1 MDDAGDGAA
10 PPPVSSDPNTASFS
24 SPEVVASTAEARQGT
39 STLPE
44 ISPPDTI
51 AHTTINCS
59 LGSDEEEAHPPLCRI
74 CHDLWSPSEG
84 LQLDCKCRGPLAL
97 VHTRCALIWFR
108 SRGDSKCEV
117 CDSDTRLV
125 ISRRERHRRGLP
137 DIPSRDTRR
146 DLSDSYSDS
155 DDPAE
160 AVEEEGQTRDGRERT
175 RRWRD
180 RHVTRSRSAH
190 RRRGRGSAI
199 VADASPP
206 SARFRRA
213 FRSLGDFCLGP
224 LLPVDH
230 AGRSIDPETGVP
242 EAPPTAASPLDTLIL
257 AGAAFT
263 AQYFLLKEAHPAV
276 TPGLA
281 GALAYMYVG
290 AALLGLV
297 QMIVALGVLRM
308 TRWPQIWTLWT
319 WAAGLAV
326 ISWLLFRRFVRPG
339 AGAIGADGVSEGA
352 LVASIVSSVVAATS
366 PTVALWA
373 TTLCRS

>member
-1 MDDAGDGAA
+1 MDDADDGAA
-10 PPPVSSDPNTASFS
+10 LPPVSGDPTTASFS
-24 SPEVVASTAEARQGT
+24 SPEVVASTKEARPGT
-39 STLPE
+39 STTPE

-51 AHTTINCS
+51 VDAAVDHP
-59 LGSDEEEAHPPLCRI
+59 LGSDADAHPPLCRI
-74 CHDLWSPSEG
+74 CHDVWSPSEG

-117 CDSDTRLV
+117 CDSDTRLE
-125 ISRRERHRRGLP
+125 ISRRERRRRGLP
-137 DIPSRDTRR
+137 DIPSRDLY
-146 DLSDSYSDS
+146 DSDS
-155 DDPAE
+155 DTDSDE
-160 AVEEEGQTRDGRERT
+160 AVEEEDETRDGRERT
-175 RRWRD
+175 RRSRD
-180 RHVTRSRSAH
+180 RRAGRSRSA
-190 RRRGRGSAI
+190 RRRRSRGRAI
-199 VADASPP
+199 VADAAPP
-206 SARFRRA
+206 SARFRRS
-213 FRSLGDFCLGP
+213 FRCLRDFCLGP
-224 LLPVDH
+224 LLPVH
-230 AGRSIDPETGVP
+230 HPGRSIDPETGVP
-242 EAPPTAASPLDTLIL
+242 ETPLTAASPLDTLVL

-290 AALLGLV
+290 AMLLGLV
-297 QMIVALGVLRM
+297 QMIVALGVMRL
-308 TRWPQIWTLWT
+308 TRWPQVCTLWT
-319 WAAGLAV
+319 WAAGMAA

-352 LVASIVSSVVAATS
+352 LVASIVASVVAASS